1 MSGKIVYLAGK
12 MSGLSFEEQ
21 TKWRNEIKEGLEHT
35 DFKVVSPTDYY
46 NYDYPSH
53 QSEKEVMDWEL
64 RVVSKA
70 DILIVNL
77 NKVGTSVGTLF
88 ELATAHHLHKPI
100 IGYGK
105 TEGLHPWIQE
115 CLWRT
120 ENNLSDLLAYITGYF
135 DIA

>member
-1 MSGKIVYLAGK
+1 MVGTYGFQGGFAN
-12 MSGLSFEEQ
+12 GLLKLRLSIPPIR
-21 TKWRNEIKEGLEHT
+21 KRS
-35 DFKVVSPTDYY
+35 D
-46 NYDYPSH
+46 
-53 QSEKEVMDWEL
+53 EL
-64 RVVSKA
+64 VVSKV

-88 ELATAHHLHKPI
+88 ELATAHHMHKPI

-105 TEGLHPWIQE
+105 AEGLHPWIQE